1 MLVVFKSAPILKRV
15 LKVKHEVLQL
25 YVLKVSIVLFHE
37 KYEIG
42 IWIFLRIVLL
52 LTNIDGSTSSNRKKR
67 RREASQRNKVKHC
80 LIHVEDLRSP
90 KPFPSP
96 SLPVS
101 DFSCFFF
108 FLTLLWPLNS
118 CNDRIGLYYSIW
130 SICNFICLEIYLP
143 LFRI

>member
-67 RREASQRNKVKHC
+67 RREASQRNTVKHC

-108 FLTLLWPLNS
+108 FFNTSLTLKFLQRQNRTLLLNMKYLLFYLSWNISPL
-118 CNDRIGLYYSIW
+118 I
-130 SICNFICLEIYLP
+130 
-143 LFRI
+143 